1 QSSVMTSLDNM
12 LSRGS
17 VRALNNGEDYQNP
30 VLKVLGHRKV
40 PGGGQD
46 RYRLLVTDGID
57 QHSYVMLGTQLNY
70 LIEGDQLP
78 PGTVLQVTKYVL
90 NNMKSDK
97 PILIVISLD
106 ILGSG
111 SVPDPANSD
120 ANGTGAPSAQ
130 QQQQPVK
137 PLADN
142 NRPAAFAAVQET
154 PPRPTAS
161 SYSSGAGGRGGG
173 GGQQPG
179 FVPQTPPHSGRSFG
193 GGSSDQSAGSGID
206 TSRVRPISSLNP
218 YQNKWTICGRVTQK
232 SQVRTWSNS
241 RGEGKLFSFVLTD
254 DSSEIRVT
262 AFRDEVDKY
271 FDLVELGRAMYIS
284 RGQLK
289 AANKQFNNTQ
299 NEYEMVLSSES
310 QLQQCDDAD
319 AAAVPEMKF
328 NFVPIAQLDTVEP
341 NKFVDVCGVV
351 HETHDVQTIVGK
363 TSNREIAK
371 RDLTLVDSSGCSV
384 RCTLWGD
391 EAVKFNGE
399 KKPVVAVKGAKVSD
413 FGGRSLSSTTNSC
426 FLINPSMPEAD
437 RLRGW
442 YHMEG
447 QQMQFDTFRGD
458 GGAGGGPGG
467 GSAVYRNL
475 KDCKAGG
482 FGTGDKFEY
491 FSCLAC
497 IIHMKRET
505 CLYQACPKP
514 DCNKKVIEFNGE
526 YRCEKCQS
534 SYPNFTWRFL
544 LQANLADH
552 TDNQWVTCFQDTA
565 EKLLGVTAQ
574 QLGQMRSDGDDKGQT
589 GVFEKALFQHHLFT
603 MRAKMENFQDEMRL
617 RVVVQ
622 DVKQMNFAEA
632 GRLLVSQIEA
642 MAV

>member
-1 QSSVMTSLDNM
+1 HAQ
-12 LSRGS
+12 RGS
-17 VRALNNGEDYQNP
+17 VRALSNGEDYQNP

-46 RYRLLVTDGID
+46 RY
-57 QHSYVMLGTQLNY
+57 HSYMLLGTQLNY
-70 LIEGDQLP
+70 LIENGELL
-78 PGTVLQVTKYVL
+78 PGTVLRLTKYVI
-90 NNMKSDK
+90 NKTKADK
-97 PILIVISLD
+97 QILIGISLE
-106 ILGSG
+106 ILGMG
-111 SVPDPANSD
+111 SEPDQSLIEPEAS
-120 ANGTGAPSAQ
+120 TQ
-130 QQQQPVK
+130 K
-137 PLADN
+137 PLADSN
-142 NRPAAFAAVQET
+142 DRPGS
-154 PPRPTAS
+154 PPSRRLRAPTHS
-161 SYSSGAGGRGGG
+161 GFSSGAN
-173 GGQQPG
+173 
-179 FVPQTPPHSGRSFG
+179 FISQTPPHSGRSFG

-218 YQNKWTICGRVTQK
+218 YQNKWTSAAGDPEESGRLIAWFIG
-232 SQVRTWSNS
+232 SSDHAPFSSNDVRHLVKQPR
-241 RGEGKLFSFVLTD
+241 RGQAVQLRPDD

-271 FDLVELGRAMYIS
+271 FDLVELGARMYIS

-289 AANKQFNNTQ
+289 AANKQFNNR
-299 NEYEMVLSSES
+299 NEYEM
-310 QLQQCDDAD
+310 CDDAD

-351 HETHDVQTIVGK
+351 HETHDVQTIGGQDQQPGDRK
-363 TSNREIAK
+363 AGPSRWWTAAAAPSAA
-371 RDLTLVDSSGCSV
+371 
-384 RCTLWGD
+384 TLWGGEVQRRE
-391 EAVKFNGE
+391 EA
-399 KKPVVAVKGAKVSD
+399 VVAVKGAKVSD
-413 FGGRSLSSTTNSC
+413 FGGRSLSSHQHSC

-458 GGAGGGPGG
+458 GGAGGASG
-467 GSAVYRNL
+467 RRKRRL
-475 KDCKAGG
+475 KRRPAASQT
-482 FGTGDKFEY
+482 GTSSSTS
-491 FSCLAC
+491 SCLAC

-565 EKLLGVTAQ
+565 EKLL
-574 QLGQMRSDGDDKGQT
+574 
-589 GVFEKALFQHHLFT
+589 E
-603 MRAKMENFQDEMRL
+603 
-617 RVVVQ
+617 
-622 DVKQMNFAEA
+622 
-632 GRLLVSQIEA
+632 
-642 MAV
+642 

>member
-1 QSSVMTSLDNM
+1 MSDLDSM

-17 VRALNNGEDYQNP
+17 VRALSNGEDYQNP

-46 RYRLLVTDGID
+46 RYRLFVTDGVE
-57 QHSYVMLGTQLNY
+57 QHSYMLLGTQLNY
-70 LIEGDQLP
+70 LIENGELL
-78 PGTVLQVTKYVL
+78 PGTVLRLTKYVI
-90 NNMKSDK
+90 NKTKADK
-97 PILIVISLD
+97 QILIGISLE
-106 ILGSG
+106 ILGMG
-111 SVPDPANSD
+111 SEPDQSLIEPEAS
-120 ANGTGAPSAQ
+120 TQ
-130 QQQQPVK
+130 K
-137 PLADN
+137 PLADS
-142 NRPAAFAAVQET
+142 NRPPGFTTLQET
-154 PPRPTAS
+154 PPRPTHS
-161 SYSSGAGGRGGG
+161 GFSSGAN
-173 GGQQPG
+173 
-179 FVPQTPPHSGRSFG
+179 FISQTPPHSGRSFG

-218 YQNKWTICGRVTQK
+218 YQNKWTVCGRVTQK

-642 MAV
+642 MVV

>member
-1 QSSVMTSLDNM
+1 KALMSDLDSM

-17 VRALNNGEDYQNP
+17 VRALSNGEDYQNP

-46 RYRLLVTDGID
+46 RYRLFVTDGVE
-57 QHSYVMLGTQLNY
+57 QHSYMLLGTQLNY
-70 LIEGDQLP
+70 LIENGELL
-78 PGTVLQVTKYVL
+78 PGTVLRLTKYVI
-90 NNMKSDK
+90 NKTKADK
-97 PILIVISLD
+97 QILIGISLE
-106 ILGSG
+106 ILGMG
-111 SVPDPANSD
+111 SEPNQSLIEPEAS
-120 ANGTGAPSAQ
+120 TQ
-130 QQQQPVK
+130 K
-137 PLADN
+137 PLADS
-142 NRPAAFAAVQET
+142 NRPPGFTTLQET
-154 PPRPTAS
+154 PPRPTHS
-161 SYSSGAGGRGGG
+161 GFSSGAN
-173 GGQQPG
+173 
-179 FVPQTPPHSGRSFG
+179 FISQTPPHSGRSFG

-218 YQNKWTICGRVTQK
+218 YQNKWTVCGRVTQK

-328 NFVPIAQLDTVEP
+328 NFVPIAQL
-341 NKFVDVCGVV
+341 FVDVCGVV

-437 RLRGW
+437 RLRDW

>member
-1 QSSVMTSLDNM
+1 MSDLDSM

-17 VRALNNGEDYQNP
+17 VRALSNGEDYQNP

-46 RYRLLVTDGID
+46 RYRLFVTDGVE
-57 QHSYVMLGTQLNY
+57 QHSYMLLGTQLNY
-70 LIEGDQLP
+70 LIENGELL
-78 PGTVLQVTKYVL
+78 PGTVLRLTKYVI
-90 NNMKSDK
+90 NKTKADK
-97 PILIVISLD
+97 QILIGISLE
-106 ILGSG
+106 ILGMG
-111 SVPDPANSD
+111 SEPDQFLIEPEAS
-120 ANGTGAPSAQ
+120 TQ
-130 QQQQPVK
+130 K
-137 PLADN
+137 PLADS
-142 NRPAAFAAVQET
+142 NRPAGFATLQET
-154 PPRPTAS
+154 PPRPTHS
-161 SYSSGAGGRGGG
+161 GFSSGAN
-173 GGQQPG
+173 
-179 FVPQTPPHSGRSFG
+179 FISQTPPHSGRSFG

-218 YQNKWTICGRVTQK
+218 YQNKWTVCGRVTQK

>member
-1 QSSVMTSLDNM
+1 NKALMSDLDSM

-17 VRALNNGEDYQNP
+17 VRALSNGEDYQNP

-46 RYRLLVTDGID
+46 RYRLFVTDGVE
-57 QHSYVMLGTQLNY
+57 QHSYMLLGTQLNY
-70 LIEGDQLP
+70 LIENGELL
-78 PGTVLQVTKYVL
+78 PGTVLRLTKYVI
-90 NNMKSDK
+90 NKTKADK
-97 PILIVISLD
+97 QILIGISLE
-106 ILGSG
+106 ILGMG
-111 SVPDPANSD
+111 SEPDQFLIEPEAS
-120 ANGTGAPSAQ
+120 TQ
-130 QQQQPVK
+130 K
-137 PLADN
+137 PLADS
-142 NRPAAFAAVQET
+142 NRPAGFATLQET
-154 PPRPTAS
+154 PPRPTHS
-161 SYSSGAGGRGGG
+161 GFSSGAN
-173 GGQQPG
+173 
-179 FVPQTPPHSGRSFG
+179 FISQTPPHSGRSFG

-218 YQNKWTICGRVTQK
+218 YQNKWTVCGRVTQK